1 MVANNYFLI
10 RKIQSQIKNI
20 TKENIIYIHIY
31 IYNPIIEMWISIFSK
46 EIHLPIKVG

>member
-20 TKENIIYIHIY
+20 TKENIIYIY